1 MSMKILKKDGYNLVK
16 LDSSFDTFEKQWKEL
31 QSTHLVL
38 EVSENLN
45 IDQSKISLLL
55 TVSASCKENGMSFV
69 VVKSGIDIDD
79 FPETLAIVPTQ
90 QEAEDVLEMEAIE
103 RDLGF

>member
-1 MSMKILKKDGYNLVK
+1 MEIQQKDKYTLVRIDASTQDQFEQKWEGLKTN
-16 LDSSFDTFEKQWKEL
+16 
-31 QSTHLVL
+31 HLVV

-45 IDQSKISLLL
+45 IDNSKISLFLNI
-55 TVSASCKENGMSFV
+55 ASDLKVNGMSFV
-69 VVKSGIDIDD
+69 VIKSGIDIDD
-79 FPETLAIVPTQ
+79 FPENLNIVPTL

>member
-1 MSMKILKKDGYNLVK
+1 MDIQKKDEYTLASVNTTFDELNQH
-16 LDSSFDTFEKQWKEL
+16 LDDLKSN
-31 QSTHLVL
+31 HLVV

-45 IDQSKISLLL
+45 IDDAIISLLL
-55 TVSASCKENGMSFV
+55 ELATGFKQNGMSFV
-69 VVKSGIDIDD
+69 VIKSGIDIDD
-79 FPETLAIVPTQ
+79 FPETLNIVPTL

>member
-1 MSMKILKKDGYNLVK
+1 MNILQKENYTLVSV
-16 LDSSFDTFEKQWKEL
+16 DTSFDEFSASL
-31 QSTHLVL
+31 QSLISNHLVL

-45 IDQSKISLLL
+45 IDDAIISLFLEVA
-55 TVSASCKENGMSFV
+55 TSFKQNGMSFV

-79 FPETLAIVPTQ
+79 FPENLNIVPTL

>member
-1 MSMKILKKDGYNLVK
+1 MNIQKKDDYTLASVDATFDELKQNLDA
-16 LDSSFDTFEKQWKEL
+16 LESN
-31 QSTHLVL
+31 HLVI

-45 IDQSKISLLL
+45 IDDAIISLLL
-55 TVSASCKENGMSFV
+55 ELATSFKQNGMSFV
-69 VVKSGIDIDD
+69 VIKSGIDIDD
-79 FPETLAIVPTQ
+79 FPETLNIVPTL

>member
-1 MSMKILKKDGYNLVK
+1 MNLQEKENYQLLHLTDSFADLEEHKDAL
-16 LDSSFDTFEKQWKEL
+16 SSQ
-31 QSTHLVL
+31 HLVV

-45 IDQSKISLLL
+45 IDDSKISLLL
-55 TVSASCKENGMSFV
+55 SIASSYKENGMSFV
-69 VVKSGIDIDD
+69 VIKSGIDIDD
-79 FPETLAIVPTQ
+79 FPETLNIVPTL